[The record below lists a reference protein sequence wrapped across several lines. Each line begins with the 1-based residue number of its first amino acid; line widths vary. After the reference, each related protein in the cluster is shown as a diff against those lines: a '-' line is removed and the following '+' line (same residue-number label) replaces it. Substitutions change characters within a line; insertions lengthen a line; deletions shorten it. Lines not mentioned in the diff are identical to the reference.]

1 MARLW
6 KHLIVTIIFI
16 NLHTARSFECPNV
29 CKCPTS
35 KSVLCHS
42 MNITSF
48 PNNSFGETTNFNI
61 STNNIQ
67 HLEEEAFFKI
77 NLVNVE
83 MLDLSHNLISEIHPQ
98 AFYGLHNLTE
108 IYLQDNNLKE
118 IQPEM
123 FKPVSELKVLN
134 LKNNSIHF
142 NDNTLQDLIL
152 LEKLSITM
160 KGKFN
165 ECIFEKLKKLKELDM
180 HLVTYHCDKEK
191 EKILNWGKKNNVEV
205 LFDCENPKEFG
216 IPQFPPANHFLYNYP
231 KVISREEFFIGIV
244 IAVGVV
250 ILLITT
256 LVVLTVTVL
265 RSDKMSKELDDQL
278 DMSDFEPYRGNLSPT
293 DSKEYYFPTSRDNI
307 PKFMEES
314 NIEAERIIPNDLDGQ
329 MYHKNN
335 VRNSFK

>member
-123 FKPVSELKVLN
+123 FKP
-134 LKNNSIHF
+134 
-142 NDNTLQDLIL
+142 
-152 LEKLSITM
+152 
-160 KGKFN
+160 
-165 ECIFEKLKKLKELDM
+165 ELDM